1 MPIFS
6 PLSIEQRGGSV
17 VCLDASS
24 KEFGK
29 RVSAA
34 SQSGSRPNQLPN
46 VELYPRNSARQ
57 AAPTCWPMQIY
68 LGGKIVKTK
77 NIVLAEADYMRLR
90 HLIESSRRL
99 GQRDAEHLDGLEQ
112 ELERAIVVGET
123 PSDVVTMNSRVRVRD
138 MNSGREVTYE
148 IVFPP
153 HADVAKNRISVLAP
167 IGTGL
172 LGYSIGTTVEW
183 QVPSGIRRFRILAVD
198 QPQAVSAAA

>member
-1 MPIFS
+1 M
-6 PLSIEQRGGSV
+6 LAYAD
-17 VCLDASS
+17 L
-24 KEFGK
+24 
-29 RVSAA
+29 
-34 SQSGSRPNQLPN
+34 
-46 VELYPRNSARQ
+46 
-57 AAPTCWPMQIY
+57 
-68 LGGKIVKTK
+68 LGRKIVKTK
-77 NIVLAEADYMRLR
+77 NIVLAEADYVRLR

-123 PSDVVTMNSRVRVRD
+123 PNDVVTMNSRVRVRD